1 MNRQKLLPPIWLL
14 LSIMAMISLHFW
26 LPVKQL
32 LFQPINY
39 LGIIFISIAIVIV
52 LASAY
57 LFRQKETTIMPFQE
71 SIYLLK
77 EGLFNYSRNPI
88 YLGMIIILIGVW
100 IVLGSLTPLFIIPA
114 FTWIIQEI
122 FIKEEEKMLEAK
134 FGSSYL
140 EYKATVRRWI

>member
-1 MNRQKLLPPIWLL
+1 MNRQKILPPIWLL
-14 LSIMAMISLHFW
+14 LSIMTMIGLHFW

-32 LFQPINY
+32 LFQPVNY
-39 LGIIFISIAIVIV
+39 LGIIIIAIAIVLV

-57 LFRQKETTIMPFQE
+57 LFRQQETTIMPFQE
-71 SIYLLK
+71 SSYLLK

-114 FTWIIQEI
+114 FSWIIQEL
-122 FIKEEEKMLEAK
+122 FIKEEEKMLEEK
-134 FGSSYL
+134 FGESYQK
-140 EYKATVRRWI
+140 YQATVRRWI